1 MPDEHVNAQ
10 STHIQKWSFCRD
22 LLPRG
27 LEIDVS
33 HTHTHTHTH
42 KVTPLYTSKVTSRAI
57 LDLSNARQL
66 SRSHPNV
73 TSGQRAELA
82 WALRFGVNHLRLTG
96 K

>member
-33 HTHTHTHTH
+33 HTHTHTHSQSLTTRM
-42 KVTPLYTSKVTSRAI
+42 KQSTNIRTSLLIK
-57 LDLSNARQL
+57 QL
-66 SRSHPNV
+66 SKSI
-73 TSGQRAELA
+73 S
-82 WALRFGVNHLRLTG
+82 
-96 K
+96 